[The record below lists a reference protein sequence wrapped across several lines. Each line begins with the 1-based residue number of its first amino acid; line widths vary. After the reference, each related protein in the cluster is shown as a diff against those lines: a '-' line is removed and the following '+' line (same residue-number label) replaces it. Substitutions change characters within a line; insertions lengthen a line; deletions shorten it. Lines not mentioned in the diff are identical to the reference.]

1 MVMAASERA
10 SADDAPVRR
19 GRKRDA
25 SRDGEILDAA
35 LAVLA
40 EVGYDGM
47 TMDAVAARAKAGK
60 ATVYRRWASKPEL
73 VRDAVAHLRSPAVSL
88 DGLPDTGTLRGDM
101 LAFNTQANA
110 EEEERKLNIVSGL
123 SSQMQHDTTLF
134 ETVSDALME
143 PWIDLNRLLL
153 RRAIDRGE
161 IPAHTDVE
169 LLARVVPHMASYRAL
184 VLHEPVDLDDMIALI
199 DGVLLPAIRGADP
212 P

>member
-1 MVMAASERA
+1 MAASERT
-10 SADDAPVRR
+10 SAEEDAPVRR

-88 DGLPDTGTLRGDM
+88 DGLPDTGTLRGDL
-101 LAFNTQANA
+101 LAFNTRANA
-110 EEEERKLNIVSGL
+110 EEEERKLNIIAGL
-123 SSQMQHDTTLF
+123 SSQMQHDPTLL
-134 ETVSDALME
+134 ETVSAALME

-169 LLARVVPHMASYRAL
+169 LLSRVVPHMASYRAL